1 MMDLWDEVIEQI
13 ENDIE
18 DRDVTALYNML
29 QQVPKDVLIAY
40 LPEGREFIET
50 ENQGLTDL

>member
-18 DRDVTALYNML
+18 DRDVTALYHML

-40 LPEGREFIET
+40 LPEDREFIET
-50 ENQGLTDL
+50 EN